1 MKDRVNAARAWLL
14 GAQEWCTHHTKYQQ
28 VCDLLGELQE
38 KVEYTDD
45 ALDEVLKER
54 DLREEIIDK
63 LLDLVLGENR
73 PEWSNMYDFNDALTD
88 VECKMKQLEEKEK
101 K

>member
-14 GAQEWCTHHTKYQQ
+14 GAQEWCSHHTKYRQ
-28 VCDLLGELQE
+28 VSDLLGELQE
-38 KVEYTDD
+38 QVEYTDNV
-45 ALDEVLKER
+45 LSQVLKER

-73 PEWSNMYDFNDALTD
+73 PEWSNMYDFSDALID
-88 VECKMKQLEEKEK
+88 VECKMKELEEKEK